1 MDISPGMTGDRV
13 NNAPAPSATQFE
25 IAIEGATSSAQNAAD
40 LTLIKPGLRPIYGAV
55 LGSRRIFS
63 RIKSYVVY
71 RMTASA
77 MLVLTLSIIAFASGC
92 SV

>member
-1 MDISPGMTGDRV
+1 MDISPGMTSDGV
-13 NNAPAPSATQFE
+13 NDASTPSATQFK
-25 IAIEGATSSAQNAAD
+25 IAIEGATSAAQNAAD
-40 LTLIKPGLRPIYGAV
+40 LILIEPGLRPIYGAV
-55 LGSRRIFS
+55 LGSRRTSS

-71 RMTASA
+71 HMAAST